1 MATTTYET
9 IQRRAPFLEAAQE
22 TYTDLLTQQVGKAP
36 GAAGV
41 PTLAELAPQ
50 VAPVDILSQQARQTA
65 ATQAGLGALTF
76 DPTTGVVTG
85 VGAGTGIA
93 GYEPYL
99 QAAEA
104 QLGPTAYQQYMSPYQ
119 QDVIST
125 TLAEFDKQRQIQEQT
140 LAAQAIQAGAFGG
153 GREGVRLAEYGAQ
166 SDLNRAAL
174 QAQLL
179 SQGFT
184 QAQNIAQQQ
193 FAAQKG
199 LASLQPSLAA
209 TTTQQ
214 LGAAGTAELAQQ
226 QALLDAQRQL
236 AQLTY
241 QEPYTRLGTFGSG
254 LASIAGGVP
263 IQTTQQVPSAG
274 TPGALSQAVATAA
287 GAYGLGSIFGLGK

>member
-1 MATTTYET
+1 MAETTYTT
-9 IQRRAPFLEAAQE
+9 IQRRAPFLEAGQE
-22 TYTDLLTQQVGKAP
+22 AYVDLLTQQVGRAP
-36 GAAGV
+36 GTEGV
-41 PTLAELAPQ
+41 PTLAELSPQ

-76 DPTTGVVTG
+76 DPTTGAVTG
-85 VGAGTGIA
+85 IGAGTGVA

-119 QDVIST
+119 QDVIAT
-125 TLAEFDKQRQIQEQT
+125 TLSEFDRQRQIQEQQ
-140 LAAQAIQAGAFGG
+140 LAAQQVGAGAFGG
-153 GREGVRLAEYGAQ
+153 GRAGVQLAEYGAQ

-179 SQGFT
+179 QQGFT

-193 FAAQKG
+193 FSAQRG

-226 QALLDAQRQL
+226 QALLNAQQQGAQL
-236 AQLTY
+236 AY
-241 QEPYTRLGTFGSG
+241 QEPLNRIQALGSG

-263 IQTTQQVPSAG
+263 ITTTQQQPAAAA
-274 TPGALSQAVATAA
+274 PGALSQAVATAA
-287 GAYGLGSIFGLGK
+287 GAYGLGSIFGV

>member
-1 MATTTYET
+1 MAETTYTT
-9 IQRRAPFLEAAQE
+9 IQRRAPFLEAGQE
-22 TYTDLLTQQVGKAP
+22 AYVDLLTQQVGRAP
-36 GAAGV
+36 GTEGV
-41 PTLAELAPQ
+41 PTLEELGPQ
-50 VAPVDILSQQARQTA
+50 VAPTDILSQQARQAA

-76 DPTTGVVTG
+76 DPTTGTVTG
-85 VGAGTGIA
+85 VGAGTGVA
-93 GYEPYL
+93 GYQPYL

-104 QLGPTAYQQYMSPYQ
+104 QLGPQAYQQYMSPYQ

-125 TLAEFDKQRQIQEQT
+125 TLSEFDRQRQIQEQQ
-140 LAAQAIQAGAFGG
+140 LAAQQIGSGAFGS
-153 GREGVRLAEYGAQ
+153 GRAGVQLAEYGAQ

-179 SQGFT
+179 QQGFG

-193 FAAQKG
+193 FAAQRG

-209 TTTQQ
+209 TTVQQ

-226 QALLDAQRQL
+226 QALLDAQRQQ
-236 AQLTY
+236 AQIAY
-241 QEPYTRLGTFGSG
+241 QEPLSRIQALGSG

-263 IQTTQQVPSAG
+263 ITTTQQQPTAA

-287 GAYGLGSIFGLGK
+287 GAYGLGSIFGVR